1 MSASLSLVS
10 NIQEIVIIYKEQL
23 TLKIQN
29 GDDDFLSVVCSQ
41 ETSWSL
47 IVKTQTLH
55 ALCIPCLSI
64 GRYQIKCWNF
74 EV

>member
-10 NIQEIVIIYKEQL
+10 NIQEIVIIYKKQL

-41 ETSWSL
+41 E
-47 IVKTQTLH
+47 H
-55 ALCIPCLSI
+55 
-64 GRYQIKCWNF
+64 F
-74 EV
+74 

>member
-29 GDDDFLSVVCSQ
+29 INGDDDFLSVVCSQ
-41 ETSWSL
+41 E
-47 IVKTQTLH
+47 H
-55 ALCIPCLSI
+55 
-64 GRYQIKCWNF
+64 F
-74 EV
+74 

>member
-29 GDDDFLSVVCSQ
+29 GDDDF
-41 ETSWSL
+41 
-47 IVKTQTLH
+47 
-55 ALCIPCLSI
+55 
-64 GRYQIKCWNF
+64 
-74 EV
+74 